1 MLPRLRPRQGDPGQ
15 SGCWPTHIGA
25 FKHGRIDAGCPSHEE
40 PPSTGYSAAEKSS
53 GLSHQMPARRRSRFK
68 QVVIDHLLQMKA
80 RLLLVSL
87 KSEPKS
93 QPRTV
98 ESII

>member
-1 MLPRLRPRQGDPGQ
+1 
-15 SGCWPTHIGA
+15 
-25 FKHGRIDAGCPSHEE
+25 
-40 PPSTGYSAAEKSS
+40 
-53 GLSHQMPARRRSRFK
+53 MPARRRSRFK